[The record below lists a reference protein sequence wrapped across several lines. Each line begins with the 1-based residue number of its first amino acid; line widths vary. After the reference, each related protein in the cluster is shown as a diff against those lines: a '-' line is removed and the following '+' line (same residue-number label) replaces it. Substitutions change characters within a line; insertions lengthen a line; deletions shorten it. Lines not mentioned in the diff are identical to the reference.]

1 MNTPSG
7 YTALDLIGFTDR
19 GAYDSTANYVKN
31 DLTHDLSN
39 KIWRCLI
46 DDTHGVTPV
55 EGVNWTL
62 FIDSQTALSGMSD
75 VQITTPTTGEALVY
89 DGTASKWKNE
99 LLADVA
105 LSGDYGDLINLPTLG
120 TAAAKDSTNAVTQG
134 STDLVESGAVY
145 SGLANKANTADLA
158 TVATSG
164 AYSDLSGTPSLAT
177 VATSGS
183 YNDLLNKPTLGT
195 AAAKDS
201 TNAVTQN
208 STDLVESGAV
218 YTQVSQLKNAFTN
231 QVHAADAKNLYT
243 FETYSQTLNSVAFT
257 VNDDLSISTA
267 DTSGS
272 GNTILK
278 VGTLAKG
285 LTNVNLSGCP
295 SGGSQN
301 AWCLQ
306 LYDVTI
312 NDYLSAETG
321 SGKKYTLDATHE
333 YQIRIVIRASQ
344 NMSGKTFKP
353 MITLS
358 TTPDSDYAHYAPPAK
373 TNYQLTTDKVGMDLL
388 SEVGGVNYCKT
399 DIVTQTLGGVTV
411 TANADGSYSCVG
423 NVSANSNNRADATSF
438 KLKKGTYIF
447 YCSANAHDPIGSD
460 NCFAFIYGING
471 TSSWTRSYKTNAGS
485 DGSCGVITL
494 TQDSTITFGIC
505 CYNNTG
511 SAVAVNTTFYPGIY
525 PVSYNGPYA
534 PHAKTNWE
542 LTDFVTPEYFN
553 LFVRNNRCTILAQKN
568 CKIGKQVYIWCLFTS
583 LLDQVDVPVLTIPE
597 GYRPPNLNSDMGVAL
612 QLIPKYSSPDRT
624 KYMWACA
631 FATGEIDAMS
641 MAQNKDYMLCGSYV
655 ID

>member
-46 DDTHGVTPV
+46 DDTHGVAPV

-75 VQITTPTTGEALVY
+75 VQITTPATGEALVY

-105 LSGDYGDLINLPTLG
+105 LSGDYVDLNNLPTLG

-145 SGLANKANTADLA
+145 SGLADKVNTSDVGTAAEKDSTSSITQGSTDLIEA
-158 TVATSG
+158 G
-164 AYSDLSGTPSLAT
+164 AVYSALSGKADTLS
-177 VATSGS
+177 
-183 YNDLLNKPTLGT
+183 LGT

-218 YTQVSQLKNAFTN
+218 YTEVNSVKTAFAN
-231 QVHAADAKNLYT
+231 QVNVADAKNLYT

-267 DTSGS
+267 NTSGS
-272 GNTILK
+272 GSTVLK

-285 LTNVNLSGCP
+285 LTNVHLSGCP

-306 LYDVTI
+306 LYDATI

-321 SGKKYTLDATHE
+321 DGRDYSLDATHE

-353 MITLS
+353 MITLL
-358 TTPDSDYAHYAPPAK
+358 TTPDSDYEHYASPAK
-373 TNYQLTTDKVGMDLL
+373 TNRQLTEDSVTWTDEAQIGAVNFLDSDAATQVVNGATYTNNGNGTYTVVAGSSTTYSSSVL
-388 SEVGGVNYCKT
+388 STKT
-399 DIVTQTLGGVTV
+399 V
-411 TANADGSYSCVG
+411 
-423 NVSANSNNRADATSF
+423 
-438 KLKKGTYIF
+438 KLPKGTYRWTA
-447 YCSANAHDPIGSD
+447 SADGKSPIGSND
-460 NCFAFIYGING
+460 CYAFIKGING
-471 TSSWTRSYKTNAGS
+471 TSNWYRSYQEVYGY
-485 DGSCGVITL
+485 GVFTL
-494 TQDSTITFGIC
+494 TQESTIQLGIC
-505 CYNNTG
+505 CASGVTIP
-511 SAVAVNTTFYPGIY
+511 SITFYPMIT
-525 PVSYNGPYA
+525 PVSYNGPYV
-534 PHAKTNWE
+534 PHAKTNRE
-542 LTDFVTPEYFN
+542 LTDDVD
-553 LFVRNNRCTILAQKN
+553 TIEN
-568 CKIGKQVYIWCLFTS
+568 
-583 LLDQVDVPVLTIPE
+583 LTISVKVNTITTYTTMTYCLKKVGIVDMNWVVTDELTANQTVKVGQLPE
-597 GYRPPNLNSDMGVAL
+597 GSRPYLKFYETLTQNGIA
-612 QLIPKYSSPDRT
+612 KGY
-624 KYMWACA
+624 
-631 FATGEIDAMS
+631 GEIRTDGGIYFTPSTTGQYYGIRCSFIA
-641 MAQNKDYMLCGSYV
+641 AN
-655 ID
+655 

>member
-46 DDTHGVTPV
+46 DDTHGVAPA

-75 VQITTPTTGEALVY
+75 VQITTPATGEALVY

-105 LSGDYGDLINLPTLG
+105 LSGDYDDIINLPTLG

-145 SGLANKANTADLA
+145 SGLADKVNTSDVGTAAEKDSTSSITQGSTDLIEA
-158 TVATSG
+158 G
-164 AYSDLSGTPSLAT
+164 AVYSALSGKAD
-177 VATSGS
+177 TSS
-183 YNDLLNKPTLGT
+183 LGT

-218 YTQVSQLKNAFTN
+218 YTSEGVIKTAFAN
-231 QVHAADAKNLYT
+231 QVNVADAKNLYT

-267 DTSGS
+267 NTSGS
-272 GNTILK
+272 GNTILN

-285 LTNVNLSGCP
+285 LTNVHLSGCP

-306 LYDVTI
+306 LYDVTT
-312 NDYLSAETG
+312 NNYLDVETG
-321 SGKKYTLDATHE
+321 AGRDYSLDATHE
-333 YQIRIVIRASQ
+333 YQIKIVIRASQ

-353 MITLS
+353 MITLL
-358 TTPDSDYAHYAPPAK
+358 TTPDSDYEHYASPAK
-373 TNYQLTTDKVGMDLL
+373 TNRQLTEDSVSWTDESQIGA
-388 SEVGGVNYCKT
+388 VNFLNNT
-399 DIVTQTLGGVTV
+399 ATTQTLNGVTWTV
-411 TANADGSYSCVG
+411 
-423 NVSANSNNRADATSF
+423 NSNTKVVN
-438 KLKKGTYIF
+438 
-447 YCSANAHDPIGSD
+447 
-460 NCFAFIYGING
+460 ING
-471 TSSWTRSYKTNAGS
+471 ATDSSHWSNLTLGTASLKGGKTYKVFDPDDSAPTGYS
-485 DGSCGVITL
+485 DYIPYVTL
-494 TQDSTITFGIC
+494 HDS
-505 CYNNTG
+505 NNTVIATAP
-511 SAVAVNTTFYPGIY
+511 STYTPSSDIIVTVKLNIPPSKTVTNLTTYPMIA
-525 PVSYNGPYA
+525 PVSYNGPYV
-534 PHAKTNWE
+534 PHAKTNRE
-542 LTDFVTPEYFN
+542 LTDDVTTNASAIASVKSGVLNINPIEVTENTPTTIISSAGVYLISITGGAPSYDAFCFASVHGSWAGGSLVQK
-553 LFVRNNRCTILAQKN
+553 LFESTPNMHTFDISTAGVVKLTSTQPVRVR
-568 CKIGKQVYIWCLFTS
+568 
-583 LLDQVDVPVLTIPE
+583 
-597 GYRPPNLNSDMGVAL
+597 
-612 QLIPKYSSPDRT
+612 LIKLSAGNY
-624 KYMWACA
+624 
-631 FATGEIDAMS
+631 
-641 MAQNKDYMLCGSYV
+641 
-655 ID
+655 